1 MTNLKILYTKKE
13 SNFWNRYKPKIAST
27 LFAIIIWFLIVTG
40 GVFEH
45 VTTIPIAIPEND
57 QNFVITNTIPRNAK
71 VRIRGQGV
79 NLLAFLIF
87 REGKL
92 WLNDITWKSGK
103 TAINPSQEDIVLT
116 GTAKTL
122 NVIDLLSP
130 KKISLEMKKVV
141 EKTVPV
147 KPEFII
153 KPKAGYTLVGDIS
166 IQPPRVTIRG
176 PDAFLDSCTF
186 VRTEKAKWENLKYPL
201 RKRIDLIDP
210 DIRKS
215 QLLQHRVEVYADV
228 QKLME
233 KELKDIPV
241 RAINLPAH
249 SEAIIF
255 PSTLSLVIEGGVQVV
270 SNIGRDDIRAVID
283 YAKQKRQNKKH
294 FTPEIEPI
302 PKVRFRDIDPR
313 QFKIILERNESKTR

>member
-1 MTNLKILYTKKE
+1 MANLKILYKNKE
-13 SNFWNRYKPKIAST
+13 SNFWSRHKPKIAST

-40 GVFEH
+40 GIFEH
-45 VTTIPIAIPEND
+45 VTTIPIAIPENE
-57 QNFVITNTIPRNAK
+57 QNFVITNKIPRKAK
-71 VRIRGQGV
+71 VRIRGEGV

-92 WLNDITWKSGK
+92 WLNDITWKNG
-103 TAINPSQEDIVLT
+103 TATVNLSQEDIVLT
-116 GTAKTL
+116 GTAKSL

-130 KKISLEMKKVV
+130 KQIKLEMKKVV

-166 IQPPRVTIRG
+166 IQPAQVTIRG
-176 PDAFLDSCTF
+176 PETFLDSCTF
-186 VRTEKAKWENLKYPL
+186 IRTQKANWENLKFPL

-210 DIRKS
+210 NIPKS
-215 QLLQHRVEVYADV
+215 QLLVNRVEVSADI

-233 KELKDIPV
+233 KHLQGIPV
-241 RAINLPAH
+241 KAINLPPH
-249 SEAIIF
+249 SNAIIF

-270 SNIGRDDIRAVID
+270 SGITKDDIVATIN
-283 YAKQKRQNKKH
+283 YARQQRQNAKS
-294 FTPEIEPI
+294 FTPEIQPI
-302 PKVRFRDIDPR
+302 PKVRFRDIEPG
-313 QFKIILERNESKTR
+313 QFKIILERNESETR